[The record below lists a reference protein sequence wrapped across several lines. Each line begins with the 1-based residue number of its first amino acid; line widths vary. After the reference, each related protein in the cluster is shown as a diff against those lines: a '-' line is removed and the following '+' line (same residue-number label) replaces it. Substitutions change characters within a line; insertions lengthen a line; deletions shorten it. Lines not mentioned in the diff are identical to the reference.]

1 MKKKVIALLV
11 LAASVLTLTACGKQ
25 EKDVKKEKDAK
36 AAVAFKEDYE
46 SINDQVGKSGKKN
59 RTLNIPKDNM
69 FEQITAKE
77 ALEKIEKGETF
88 YIYFGDKLCPWCRSV
103 IEKSIEVAKKNKVD
117 KIYYVAI
124 WDKDGNEILRDKY
137 ELVEKK
143 TKKDKKSK
151 KTETTYTTKKVSDGA
166 EEYSKLL
173 EKLDNVLSDYT
184 LTTSKDKK
192 VKVGEKRIYAPNSV
206 YIKDGKAVKLTEGIS
221 EKQTDA
227 FGELTE
233 EILKDEEKLFND
245 FFKN

>member
-1 MKKKVIALLV
+1 MKKKIFSLLV
-11 LAASVLTLTACGKQ
+11 LLVGVFTLTACGKQ
-25 EKDVKKEKDAK
+25 EDKKETKENK

-46 SINDQVGKSGKKN
+46 SLNGKIGKSGKEN
-59 RTLNIPKDNM
+59 RTVNIPKDNM

-103 IEKSIEVAKKNKVD
+103 IEKSIEVAKKNKVN

-124 WDKDGNEILRDKY
+124 WDNDGNEILRDKY
-137 ELVEKK
+137 QLDETKKGKK
-143 TKKDKKSK
+143 TIEKV
-151 KTETTYTTKKVSDGA
+151 KKVSDGA

-184 LTTSKDKK
+184 LTNSKNKK
-192 VKVGEKRIYAPNSV
+192 VKVGEKRIYAPNFI

-221 EKQTDA
+221 EKQTDPFA
-227 FGELTE
+227 ELTK
-233 EILKDEEKLFND
+233 EILTDEENLFNE